1 MFDITKKKDKKAKA
15 ATDTDIKNEPDTVVS
30 EAVNA
35 WASVQTSLISNKCWL
50 CDGGFRKGKI
60 KKVFTVAHLLRFLDL
75 HYSSAEDNKSE
86 LISENLRSCY
96 DAFSILEGSVDN
108 ATKAIQDIECD
119 TWMSGLICAKS
130 EECAK
135 EYLMIVPEGKVT
147 SKTTQYKK
155 GENEDCPPDCDCD
168 NPWAYIKAALV
179 DNPNS
184 TREDIPVEGDQA
196 IDK

>member
-1 MFDITKKKDKKAKA
+1 
-15 ATDTDIKNEPDTVVS
+15 
-30 EAVNA
+30 
-35 WASVQTSLISNKCWL
+35 
-50 CDGGFRKGKI
+50 
-60 KKVFTVAHLLRFLDL
+60 
-75 HYSSAEDNKSE
+75 
-86 LISENLRSCY
+86 
-96 DAFSILEGSVDN
+96 
-108 ATKAIQDIECD
+108 
-119 TWMSGLICAKS
+119 
-130 EECAK
+130 
-135 EYLMIVPEGKVT
+135 MIVPEGKVT